1 MIQFDDSVMYLN
13 DDEWH
18 IRPGLLTYVLLVS
31 NISFLIVLYNFLP
44 SPVENACILAM
55 HNSFITRDGYPSD
68 TKIIE

>member
-31 NISFLIVLYNFLP
+31 NISFLIYD
-44 SPVENACILAM
+44 
-55 HNSFITRDGYPSD
+55 ITFYHRDGDISSGKCMHFGHAEFLHNERWVPQ
-68 TKIIE
+68 